1 MRRTLI
7 GRQNFRGRGALSNPP
22 GRFDLQQLAPVDD
35 GWYLEDAPESIATT
49 LEPEKAREVITTND
63 SPDIAFEKSIN
74 PYRGCEHACAYCV
87 RPETPVL
94 MADGST
100 RQIAKLKVGDG
111 IYGTVR
117 RGRYRRYARTQVL
130 ARWNVIKPAYRITLE
145 DNTQLTVGADHR
157 FLTRRGWK
165 FITGT
170 GSARRPHLTLNNKL
184 TGTGAFSTGVLQDAE
199 YRAGYLCGLFRGDG
213 RLGTYGDTRPNRNVS
228 SINTLGLPLCDHEAR
243 ERAQE
248 WLSYCCLET
257 RKFAFV
263 SNSSRPMQAIRA
275 DTAAGVGEI
284 RRLTHWP
291 ETVSRGW
298 QAGFLAGIF
307 DAGGC
312 CSSGALRIGNTD
324 AQSLNQACDAL
335 RRFGFRFIV
344 ERPRRDI
351 CNPLEVVRVIGGLPE
366 HLRFFHTMD
375 PAITRKRDISD
386 QALESSAKLRVVSIE
401 PLGRA
406 MRLVDITTG
415 TGDYISNGVVS
426 HNCYARPSHAYMGL
440 SPGLD
445 FETRLFYK
453 ENAAALLEK
462 QLAHRSYVCKPITLG
477 ANTDPYQPVER
488 RMRITRSILEVF
500 VRTRHPVT
508 VVTKGALVLRDLDL
522 LADLA
527 RDGLAGVAVSVTSLD
542 VELKRT
548 LEPRAASP
556 AARLR
561 AVQELNAAGVPTGV
575 LVAPV
580 IPALTDHELEAILE
594 AAAAAGA
601 PWAGYVLLRLPY
613 EVKDLFREWLAEH
626 YPQRAAHV
634 MSVIQNLRGGR
645 DNDPRFGTRMRGTGP
660 FAELLRNRFRIACRR
675 LNLNASTRAPLSTAL
690 FRAPTLPGSQLGLGF

>member
-1 MRRTLI
+1 
-7 GRQNFRGRGALSNPP
+7 
-22 GRFDLQQLAPVDD
+22 
-35 GWYLEDAPESIATT
+35 
-49 LEPEKAREVITTND
+49 
-63 SPDIAFEKSIN
+63 
-74 PYRGCEHACAYCV
+74 
-87 RPETPVL
+87 

-100 RQIAKLKVGDG
+100 RQIAKLKVGDA

-117 RGRYRRYARTQVL
+117 RGRYRRYTRTQVL
-130 ARWNVIKPAYRITLE
+130 ARWNVIKPAYRVTLE
-145 DNTQLTVGADHR
+145 DHTQLTVGADHR

-165 FITGT
+165 FITGSGC
-170 GSARRPHLTLNNKL
+170 GSTRRPHLTLNSQL
-184 TGTGAFSTGVLQDAE
+184 MGTGAFSTGVLQDAE
-199 YRAGYLCGLFRGDG
+199 YRSGYLCALLRGDG
-213 RLGTYGDTRPNRNVS
+213 TLGTYSSTGPHRNAS
-228 SINTLGLPLCDHEAR
+228 SIRTFRWALREQEALA
-243 ERAQE
+243 RAQE
-248 WLSYCCLET
+248 WLSYGYLET
-257 RKFAFV
+257 RKFALV
-263 SNSSRPMQAIRA
+263 SSSSRPRQAIRTP
-275 DTAAGVGEI
+275 TAADVSEI
-284 RRLTHWP
+284 RRLTRWP

-307 DAGGC
+307 DAEGS
-312 CSSGALRIGNTD
+312 CSSGVLRISNTD
-324 AQSLNQACDAL
+324 GQIINQACDAL
-335 RRFGFRFIV
+335 RRFGFRFAV

-351 CNPLEVVRVIGGLPE
+351 GKPLEVVRLVGGLPE
-366 HLRFFHTMD
+366 QLRFLHTTD
-375 PAITRKRDISD
+375 PAITRKRDISG
-386 QALESSAKLRVVSIE
+386 QALGSSAKLRVVSIE
-401 PLGRA
+401 PLGKA
-406 MRLVDITTG
+406 MRLLDITTG

-426 HNCYARPSHAYMGL
+426 HNCYARPGHAYMGL

-462 QLAHRSYVCKPITLG
+462 QLAHKSYVCKPITLG

-580 IPALTDHELEAILE
+580 IPALNDHELEAILE

-613 EVKDLFREWLAEH
+613 EIKDLFREWLAEH

-675 LNLNASTRAPLSTAL
+675 LNLNAAARAPLSTAL